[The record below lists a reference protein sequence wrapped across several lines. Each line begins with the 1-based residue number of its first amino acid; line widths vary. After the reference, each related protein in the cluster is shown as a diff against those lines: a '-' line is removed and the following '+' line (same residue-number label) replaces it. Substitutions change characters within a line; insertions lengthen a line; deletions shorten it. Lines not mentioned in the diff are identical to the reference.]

1 MSGSNV
7 RVRGRLELI
16 QLALFLVAGLA
27 LGWYAGVSA
36 ATARDQ
42 SSLPPSGNARSWL
55 PPSGGSPPA
64 SSQLPRRAY
73 VARLEIERLG
83 LSTVVREGAD
93 DSTLRTAAGHLS
105 DTPLPG
111 EPGNSAIA
119 GHRDTLFRKLKDV
132 RVGDRIAVTRP
143 AGTAYF
149 TVRDTRVVAPTDV
162 LVLAPTEGPTLTL
175 VTCYPFRYI
184 GPAPNRFVVRAT
196 EDARGVESAA
206 LTR

>member
-42 SSLPPSGNARSWL
+42 ASLPGNERSWL
-55 PPSGGSPPA
+55 PPSGGSPRRPA
-64 SSQLPRRAY
+64 SSQLPPRAY

-119 GHRDTLFRKLKDV
+119 GHRDTLFRKLQDV

-162 LVLAPTEGPTLTL
+162 SVLAPTEGPTLTL

-196 EDARGVESAA
+196 EDARGVASAA